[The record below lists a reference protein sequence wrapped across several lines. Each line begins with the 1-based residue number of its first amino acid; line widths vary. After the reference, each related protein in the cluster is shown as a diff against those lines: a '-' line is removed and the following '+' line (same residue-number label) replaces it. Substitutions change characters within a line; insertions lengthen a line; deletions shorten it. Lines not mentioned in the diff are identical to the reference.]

1 MRKIDRKNNFK
12 KANLMAEQKYLES
25 KGLIKE
31 SFHKPDGTPIP
42 VDHNHMPISEE
53 SPVDID
59 SFKRQYASNLY
70 QLEHPYLKGK
80 DEELQMIINIY
91 QSHIQALSNIL
102 NQNKGN
108 I

>member
-31 SFHKPDGTPIP
+31 SLDMSETTPIY
-42 VDHNHMPISEE
+42 EE
-53 SPVDID
+53 SPVDIA
-59 SFKRQYASNLY
+59 SFKDEYTRTLY
-70 QLEHPYLKGK
+70 RLEHPYLKGK
-80 DEELQMIINIY
+80 DEELQTIINIY
-91 QSHIQALSNIL
+91 KSHIQALSNIL
-102 NQNKGN
+102 SQNQGK